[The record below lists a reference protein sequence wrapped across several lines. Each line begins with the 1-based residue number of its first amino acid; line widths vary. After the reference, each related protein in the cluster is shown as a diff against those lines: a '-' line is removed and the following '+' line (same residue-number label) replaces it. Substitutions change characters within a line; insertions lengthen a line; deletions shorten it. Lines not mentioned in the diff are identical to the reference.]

1 MDQVWDAIS
10 ALVRP
15 LLTLSYLISVHALK
29 RRMRERLGQKGLY
42 DGEQFG
48 KQINDR
54 GYYTKAQL
62 AALDIALTAVELSL
76 LWFLA
81 ALKQPGGVG
90 LMRGV
95 EAELQEDPAALVIG
109 TGGQPVLEHVG
120 RPRLVGRRSRALG
133 HKKSPPFGLDYS
145 TEGGTGQEKDN
156 RSGKRT
162 NRPRI
167 DCTGGAEDGSKKS
180 QHEGK
185 AQHLL

>member
-1 MDQVWDAIS
+1 MDQVWNAIS

-81 ALKQPGGVG
+81 A
-90 LMRGV
+90 
-95 EAELQEDPAALVIG
+95 
-109 TGGQPVLEHVG
+109 
-120 RPRLVGRRSRALG
+120 
-133 HKKSPPFGLDYS
+133 
-145 TEGGTGQEKDN
+145 
-156 RSGKRT
+156 
-162 NRPRI
+162 
-167 DCTGGAEDGSKKS
+167 
-180 QHEGK
+180 
-185 AQHLL
+185 